1 MYNMKLST
9 TPHLHPSPPK
19 TTPHTPTLPTTTPPH
34 STLLRHIRTAP
45 LIRRRTRPNPSPPE
59 EIVRISALFARTL
72 HGTNV
77 RIEND
82 ERFGATRVW
91 GLIGESQLGA
101 LGDPCGQTNVRIAND
116 ERIGATRVWGLM
128 GESLL
133 GAAGDLFHEGVAFK
147 GCVSVGGVVR
157 SFGVEGEGE
166 VCVGSVGG
174 VAFGG
179 CFSVGGGVGS
189 FVLYWKGE
197 GEVVVHSIV
206 AFRGGVSVRRG
217 GVSYYGVARCEVGPS
232 DDL

>member
-91 GLIGESQLGA
+91 GLIGES
-101 LGDPCGQTNVRIAND
+101 
-116 ERIGATRVWGLM
+116 
-128 GESLL
+128 LL
-133 GAAGDLFHEGVAFK
+133 GAAGDLLHEGVAFG

-157 SFGVEGEGE
+157 SFGVEGKGEGE
-166 VCVGSVGG
+166 VCVGSVVGG